1 MAAAAIATKNQ
12 IAEAISSVT
21 PKVDQDTAHD
31 VERHKSEAPDPQRPV
46 RHSLRVKKFS
56 EDEHCCRKISKIEQ
70 LFTNGVPQP
79 LRSHGFSLRK
89 RSSLCK
95 RVKPTRRVRR
105 LASVVSV
112 SVSVLSVMQKTSS
125 V

>member
-21 PKVDQDTAHD
+21 PKVD
-31 VERHKSEAPDPQRPV
+31 
-46 RHSLRVKKFS
+46 
-56 EDEHCCRKISKIEQ
+56 DEHCCRKISKIEQ

-95 RVKPTRRVRR
+95 R
-105 LASVVSV
+105 
-112 SVSVLSVMQKTSS
+112 
-125 V
+125 

>member
-31 VERHKSEAPDPQRPV
+31 VERHKSEAPDPQRSV